1 MAEVQL
7 NLDSS
12 ILEEIIDKSRDRFDM
27 ADTPTR
33 VRNLLDYFDATEP
46 RTIL

>member
-12 ILEEIIDKSRDRFDM
+12 ILEEIINESRDRFDTV
-27 ADTPTR
+27 DTPTR
-33 VRNLLDYFDATEP
+33 VRNLLDYFDATKP
-46 RTIL
+46 RIIL